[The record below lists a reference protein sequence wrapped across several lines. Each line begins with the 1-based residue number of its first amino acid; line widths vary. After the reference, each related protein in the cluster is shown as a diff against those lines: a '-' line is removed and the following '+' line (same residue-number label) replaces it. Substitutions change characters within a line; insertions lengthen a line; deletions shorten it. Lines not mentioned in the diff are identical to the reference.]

1 MNRRIW
7 LITICLFAIL
17 PSFGQNLP
25 SYVPTN
31 GLVGWWPFDGNAND
45 ISGNGYNGTAYGVS
59 STSDRYGNSNS
70 AYSFDITSTGWGSA
84 KDRIVVTNDA
94 IANAWYQANAFTIS
108 TWIKLDTKTG
118 SFANRPHTILGI
130 WDGNGTAITRHQI
143 SASNLQSTM
152 LGSTVTGSTS
162 IVNNDWVH
170 VVTTWDGDTLRHF
183 QNGVPSGHSHLSYSI
198 PSSTNYSDIT
208 FGELHM
214 GNGHW
219 YHFVGRMDDMGV
231 WNRALSPSEIEQL
244 YSAIV
249 TCTETTIAQSDTT
262 ICFGDPITLSLDVFD
277 QSNYTYLGSSNT
289 SKYYIDNANI
299 GWTDSRNAAVAAGA
313 DLVVI
318 EDSNEQN
325 LIYSL
330 ISSPTIANQ
339 GIDGY
344 HIGFYQDLQS
354 PTYSEPSGGWTWV
367 NGNSTFTNW
376 ANYEPNNYGSAC
388 GFTENFGLMY
398 TSGLWNDECDGT
410 YLNDD
415 IRGIIEV
422 PIFPTVANLSWST
435 GSTQGFITV
444 SPTQSSTYWIETMEN
459 GEVCHDSIQVGINH
473 PQISVTN
480 PTTCGNQSDS
490 SLLSLDGFT
499 GQILTPIDSVEGAIS
514 TNWSKQIS
522 TIPGQDYILEISG
535 LFTYGTYCP
544 SLVTDPAYGLA
555 GFYGRTSPEPRGI
568 SPDVSGL
575 YVLGDTLTRPSPD
588 IYNSSNHTY
597 YYPFKASG
605 NSITVGWYDSGSGD
619 NCGNASFKLSK
630 VNQSTLWSTGQTE
643 DEIWVKPNVST
654 NYWVAQTL
662 GNTTCTTNYNP
673 LFSFLKQITT

>member
-1 MNRRIW
+1 MSRRFW
-7 LITICLFAIL
+7 LFIILFSLIF
-17 PSFGQNLP
+17 PVTGQNLP

-45 ISGNGYNGTAYGVS
+45 ISGNGYNGTTYGVS

-152 LGSTVTGSTS
+152 LGSTVTGITS

-219 YHFVGRMDDMGV
+219 YHFVGSMDDMGV

-249 TCTETTIAQSDTT
+249 PCTETTIAQSDTT

-325 LIYSL
+325 LIYSF

-354 PTYSEPSGGWTWV
+354 SSYSEPSGGWTWV
-367 NGNSTFTNW
+367 NGNSTYTNW
-376 ANYEPNNYGSAC
+376 EIVEPSNSGPCQAEHWAMMYNNG
-388 GFTENFGLMY
+388 T
-398 TSGLWNDECDGT
+398 WNDECDGIWGGNE
-410 YLNDD
+410 L
-415 IRGIIEV
+415 RGIIEV
-422 PIFPTVANLSWST
+422 PIYPSVSNLSC
-435 GSTQGFITV
+435 Q
-444 SPTQSSTYWIETMEN
+444 
-459 GEVCHDSIQVGINH
+459 QVLRK
-473 PQISVTN
+473 VL
-480 PTTCGNQSDS
+480 
-490 SLLSLDGFT
+490 LLSAQLNRARIGLKPQRM
-499 GQILTPIDSVEGAIS
+499 GKCVAIV
-514 TNWSKQIS
+514 
-522 TIPGQDYILEISG
+522 
-535 LFTYGTYCP
+535 F
-544 SLVTDPAYGLA
+544 
-555 GFYGRTSPEPRGI
+555 R
-568 SPDVSGL
+568 
-575 YVLGDTLTRPSPD
+575 
-588 IYNSSNHTY
+588 
-597 YYPFKASG
+597 
-605 NSITVGWYDSGSGD
+605 
-619 NCGNASFKLSK
+619 
-630 VNQSTLWSTGQTE
+630 
-643 DEIWVKPNVST
+643 
-654 NYWVAQTL
+654 
-662 GNTTCTTNYNP
+662 
-673 LFSFLKQITT
+673 